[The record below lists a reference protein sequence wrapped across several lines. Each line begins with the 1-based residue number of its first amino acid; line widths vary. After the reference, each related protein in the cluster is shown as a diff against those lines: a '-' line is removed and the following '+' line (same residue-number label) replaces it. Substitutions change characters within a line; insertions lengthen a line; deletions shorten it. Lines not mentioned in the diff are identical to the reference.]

1 MNRKTFAVAGVAV
14 LVSTTACGGEDSNE
28 LTSITVGALPIVD
41 TAPIHLGVEQGFF
54 EDQGLDV
61 TVENTTGGAQ
71 AIPSVASGEFDV
83 AFGNITSLILA
94 RAEGLPM
101 TILSNGVTTTGQD
114 GEDFGAVVVPEG
126 SDISSPADL
135 ADADV
140 AVNNLQN
147 IGDTTVR
154 NSVREDGGDP
164 EAVSFAEMPFPDM
177 PAALNNGEIDAAWVV
192 EPFLT
197 MTLEDGAEEIA
208 SNFVD
213 THESL
218 SVASYFTSEEVVASD
233 PEMVES
239 FKTAMT
245 ESMNYAADNPDE
257 VRRIL
262 PTYTEMD
269 EGIIEEIRLPA
280 FPAEPDEESA
290 AVVGELMLEDGLIE
304 EEADIDGLFQETQ

>member
-1 MNRKTFAVAGVAV
+1 MNRKILAAAGVAV
-14 LVSTTACGGEDSNE
+14 LASTTACGGEGDNE
-28 LTSITVGALPIVD
+28 LTSVTVGALPIVD

-54 EDQGLDV
+54 EDEGLDV

-71 AIPSVASGEFDV
+71 AVPSVASGEFDF

-94 RAEGLPM
+94 REEGLPM
-101 TILSNGVTTTGQD
+101 TIVSNGVTTTGKD

-135 ADADV
+135 AGADV

-154 NSVREDGGDP
+154 NSVREDGGAP
-164 EAVSFAEMPFPDM
+164 EDVSFAEMPFPDM
-177 PAALNNGEIDAAWVV
+177 PAALANGEVDAAWVV

-218 SVASYFTSEEVVASD
+218 SVASYFTSEEVVAEE

-239 FKTAMT
+239 FGAAMT
-245 ESMNYAADNPDE
+245 ESMNYADDNPDE

-269 EGIIEEIRLPA
+269 EGIIDEIRLPA
-280 FPAEPDEESA
+280 FPAAPDEESA
-290 AVVGELMLEDGLIE
+290 TVVGELMLEDGLIE
-304 EEADIDGLFQETQ
+304 EEADIDGLFRETQ